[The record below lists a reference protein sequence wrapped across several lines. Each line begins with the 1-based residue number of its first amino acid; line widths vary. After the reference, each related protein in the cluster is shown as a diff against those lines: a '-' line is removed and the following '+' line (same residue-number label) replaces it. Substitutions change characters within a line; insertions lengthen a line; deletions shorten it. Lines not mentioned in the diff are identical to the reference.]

1 VGIVATLAVGVDPG
15 LCELLGGRVIEQA
28 VERRADLPE
37 GGGLGLGHDPVVP
50 LDAGEKGRLAEVR
63 AADEGDA
70 RAVFPLEDV
79 GLRVEA
85 EGGRW
90 ARVLGAGGVRGFE
103 DADLAVAFE
112 IEEAD
117 EGFGLGDAEV
127 VAREE
132 AEPAVSGQE
141 VAEVGLEA
149 MEAARH
155 DEADGDVGGRRLGQ
169 LFAQVA
175 VEGIVFAAGD
185 ETV

>member
-1 VGIVATLAVGVDPG
+1 MAVGVDPG
-15 LCELLGGRVIEQA
+15 LCELAGGRVAEQA
-28 VERRADLPE
+28 VEGGADLPE

-85 EGGRW
+85 EGGGR

-127 VAREE
+127 GGSRGGGARG
-132 AEPAVSGQE
+132 AG
-141 VAEVGLEA
+141 
-149 MEAARH
+149 AAWH
-155 DEADGDVGGRRLGQ
+155 DEADGDVGICGLGQ

-175 VEGIVFAAGD
+175 VERVLFASRD
-185 ETV
+185 EAIRYGRRFDCGFLARQA